1 MRTRQEEWNF
11 KKFQGMAG
19 MLVDKSKEIEEAAY
33 ETLSWIQNA
42 VGDLAYN
49 CDHSLSERTRIM
61 VAKAKSD
68 GVKDIKGWLADEY
81 YNEEDTL
88 SDLLGDHIYDHATA
102 LGGIKDPAFSACYIM
117 ICETML
123 PRAHTE
129 KKARL

>member
-1 MRTRQEEWNF
+1 
-11 KKFQGMAG
+11 
-19 MLVDKSKEIEEAAY
+19 
-33 ETLSWIQNA
+33 
-42 VGDLAYN
+42 
-49 CDHSLSERTRIM
+49 M

-123 PRAHTE
+123 PRAHTAMANVLKRFIKE